1 MRISNQMI
9 LRQSQ
14 SRLQSSLQG
23 IDKLREDISSGVR
36 IRRMSDDPTSAN
48 EVVRVGSS
56 LRALDRFRQSSQK
69 ATTRSTAEESALDN
83 LTNTIARA
91 AELAVGQASSTA
103 NAQTRAIAQA
113 EVDQLLSFAIDLGNT
128 RIGDDY
134 VFGGTRA
141 SEQPFHVPATAI
153 APFSRLLDAS
163 NNPVDPSGST
173 PVEVGDG
180 KFVTPNHN
188 GTEVFL
194 TTDALESLRAL
205 SQALGSN
212 NVAGISTAL
221 TRINAATSNVQT
233 LIGTQGARASE
244 LEIAR
249 TNLDSLEETLK
260 SFRSDLRDTEVDQAL
275 AELVGKQTLYQAA
288 MGVTSRILGLSLANY
303 L

>member
-36 IRRMSDDPTSAN
+36 IRRMSDDPTSGS

-56 LRALDRFRQSSQK
+56 LRAIERFRQNSQK
-69 ATTRSTAEESALDN
+69 GTNRSTAEENVLDN
-83 LTNTIARA
+83 LTNTMTRA
-91 AELAVGQASSTA
+91 AELAVGQASATGS
-103 NAQTRAIAQA
+103 AQTRLIAKA
-113 EVDQLLSFAIDLGNT
+113 EVDQLISFAVDLGNT

-134 VFGGTRA
+134 LFGGTRA
-141 SEQPFHVPATAI
+141 SEQPFAVPATSTT
-153 APFSRLLDAS
+153 PFSRLVDAT
-163 NNPVDPSGST
+163 NAPVDPSGST
-173 PVEVGDG
+173 PIEVGDG

-205 SQALGSN
+205 SDALGTN
-212 NVAGISTAL
+212 NVAGVTSAL
-221 TRINAATSNVQT
+221 TRINSATSNVQT
-233 LIGTQGARASE
+233 LIGTQGARANE
-244 LEIAR
+244 LDIAR

-275 AELVGKQTLYQAA
+275 AELVGKQTMYQAA
-288 MGVTSRILGLSLANY
+288 MGATSKILTLSLANY
-303 L
+303 I

>member
-36 IRRMSDDPTSAN
+36 IRRMSDDPTSGS

-56 LRALDRFRQSSQK
+56 LRAIERFRQNSQK
-69 ATTRSTAEESALDN
+69 GTTRSTAAESVLDN
-83 LTNTIARA
+83 LTTTMTRA
-91 AELAVGQASSTA
+91 AELAVGQASSTGS
-103 NAQTRAIAQA
+103 AQTRLIAKA
-113 EVDQLLSFAIDLGNT
+113 EVDQLISFAVDLGNT

-134 VFGGTRA
+134 LFGGTRA
-141 SEQPFHVPATAI
+141 GEQPFAVPATSI
-153 APFSRLLDAS
+153 TPFSRLVDATS
-163 NNPVDPSGST
+163 APVDPSGST
-173 PVEVGDG
+173 PIEVGDG

-205 SQALGSN
+205 SDALGTN
-212 NVAGISTAL
+212 NVAGITAAL
-221 TRINAATSNVQT
+221 TRINSATSSVQT
-233 LIGTQGARASE
+233 LIGTQGARANE
-244 LEIAR
+244 LDIAR

-288 MGVTSRILGLSLANY
+288 MGATSKILTLSLANY
-303 L
+303 I